1 MDNPM
6 TIAKKITI
14 SDVAQVAGVSVSTVS
29 LVLSGKGRIS
39 SATGERVNQAIEHL
53 GFVRNWQAASLRGG
67 HSGVI
72 GLIVSD
78 ICAPF
83 YAELTAGITARLES
97 QGRMVFLTQSGDDGE
112 WMLQRLEMLISQGVD
127 GVIIAGPLARGAEL
141 RQAADEAGIP
151 LVFASRA
158 SHLDEVDLIRP
169 DNMQAAQ
176 IITEQLIQ
184 RGHQRIA
191 WLGGQSASLT
201 RAERVGG
208 YCATLLKFGLPFH
221 SEWVVECESSQKQA
235 AEAVGV
241 LLRQNPTISAILC
254 YNSVVAMGAWFGL
267 LRAGKQSDES
277 GIERYFEQQVAL
289 AAFADV
295 PESALDDI
303 PISWVITPAR
313 EMGESL
319 ADRILQRIANG
330 TTTLR
335 NQIMSPRLAG
345 KN

>member
-1 MDNPM
+1 M
-6 TIAKKITI
+6 TMTKKITI
-14 SDVAQVAGVSVSTVS
+14 NDVAQAAGVSVSTVS

-53 GFVRNWQAASLRGG
+53 GFVRNRQAASLRGG

-78 ICAPF
+78 LRAPF

-97 QGRMVFLTQSGDDGE
+97 QGRMVFLIQSAGE
-112 WMLQRLEMLISQGVD
+112 ADRLLPRLEMLISQGVD
-127 GVIIAGPLARGAEL
+127 GVIIAGSLAHGTEL
-141 RQAADEAGIP
+141 RQAADRSGIP
-151 LVFASRA
+151 VVFACRA
-158 SHLDEVDLIRP
+158 SYLDEVDLIRP

-176 IITEQLIQ
+176 ILTEQLIQ

-235 AEAVGV
+235 AEAVGI

-267 LRAGKQSDES
+267 LRAGKHGDES

-295 PESALDDI
+295 PERALDDI
-303 PISWVITPAR
+303 PISWVITPAK

-319 ADRILQRIANG
+319 AERIMQRIENNACE
-330 TTTLR
+330 LR
-335 NQIMSPRLAG
+335 NHIMSPRLVT

>member
-1 MDNPM
+1 MA
-6 TIAKKITI
+6 IAKKVTI
-14 SDVAQVAGVSVSTVS
+14 NDVAQAAGVSVTTVS

-39 SATGERVNQAIEHL
+39 SATGERVNHAIEHL
-53 GFVRNWQAASLRGG
+53 GFVRNRQAASLRGG

-72 GLIVSD
+72 GLIASD
-78 ICAPF
+78 LCAPF

-97 QGRMVFLTQSGDDGE
+97 QGRMLFLTQSGNE
-112 WMLQRLEMLISQGVD
+112 QQWLLQRLEMLISQGVD
-127 GVIIAGPLARGAEL
+127 GVIIAGSLARGAEL
-141 RQAADEAGIP
+141 RQIADEAGIP

-158 SHLDEVDLIRP
+158 SHLDDVDIIRP

-176 IITEQLIQ
+176 IITGHLIE

-191 WLGGQSASLT
+191 WLGGQSTSLT

-221 SEWVVECESSQKQA
+221 SEWVVECEPSQKQA

-254 YNSVVAMGAWFGL
+254 DNRVVAMGAWFGL
-267 LRAGKQSDES
+267 LRAGKQSDEN
-277 GIERYFEQQVAL
+277 GLGRYFEQQVAL
-289 AAFADV
+289 ASFADV
-295 PESALDDI
+295 PEDALDDI
-303 PISWVITPAR
+303 PIGWVINSAR

-319 ADRILQRIANG
+319 AERILQRIDNPAM
-330 TTTLR
+330 TLR
-335 NQIMSPRLAG
+335 NQIMSPRLVI
-345 KN
+345 KK